1 MTSSAEPQI
10 FNLPENM
17 DTEGLKYQS
26 LFPAYSKSHSNGVK
40 NQLSKS
46 FDQTDQFMLKLLFL
60 HWVVASSVV
69 AFTFSTYLLGF
80 LGGGIIFGTAY
91 GVYKL
96 NPGSVLSR
104 MTMGAAFMA
113 FSMLF
118 IQQHLG
124 RIEMHFHIFVSLA
137 FLIRYKDIA
146 PVLAATLTTAVHHAL
161 FNFAQEAELAFSGT
175 PIMIF
180 DYGCGWDIVAIHAT
194 FVIIA
199 MIVYSSIILNLTQ
212 EFIKN
217 AEVYDIIDHLSDSVG
232 YTSDA
237 ADFISVSGQELAM
250 DASNNS
256 ESVKASYQNIE
267 QMNSRIQTLSEKTSS
282 AKQKVDSIND
292 NSSRM
297 NKSMEELKESS
308 MNITTIINTI
318 DSIASQ
324 TNLLALNAAVEAAR
338 AGEAGAGFA
347 VVTEEVRVLAQKTAK
362 AASDISDLIE
372 NNTEKAKLGTQVSEQ
387 ITTQISDLKV
397 WIEDVHN
404 LAGSQVGTLNE
415 LKQVVQNIS
424 ETTSN
429 TAGTAEKNAATAEE
443 LQSQVHVLQ
452 GIIRDLKAR
461 VNDDEAPA
469 EYSVGSDG
477 FDFGD
482 NVRFQGQET
491 FEQPHAEYQN
501 AVNHPSNGNGYTNGF
516 DKF

>member
-1 MTSSAEPQI
+1 MSIPSLQI
-10 FNLPENM
+10 
-17 DTEGLKYQS
+17 QS
-26 LFPAYSKSHSNGVK
+26 LFPAYDKGHSNGVK
-40 NQLSKS
+40 IQLSRS
-46 FDQTDQFMLKLLFL
+46 FEKTDQFMLKLLLL
-60 HWVVASSVV
+60 HWVVASTIV
-69 AFTFSTYLLGF
+69 AYTFSTYLLGF
-80 LGGGIIFGTAY
+80 VGGAVIFGTAY

-96 NPGSVLSR
+96 NPGSLLSR

-146 PVLAATLTTAVHHAL
+146 PVLAAVLTTAIHHAL
-161 FNFAQEAELAFSGT
+161 FNIAQEAELAFAGT

-194 FVIIA
+194 FAIIA
-199 MIVYSSIILNLTQ
+199 MLVYSSIILNLTQ

-237 ADFISVSGQELAM
+237 ADFISVSGQELSL
-250 DASNNS
+250 DASNNK
-256 ESVKASYQNIE
+256 ESVQSSYESIE
-267 QMNSRIQTLSEKTSS
+267 KMNSRIQSLSDKTSS
-282 AKQKVDSIND
+282 AKEKVEMINE

-297 NKSMEELKESS
+297 NSSMEELKESS
-308 MNITTIINTI
+308 MNITTIIKTI

-347 VVTEEVRVLAQKTAK
+347 VVTDEVRVLAQKTAK
-362 AASDISDLIE
+362 AASDIGDLIE
-372 NNTEKAKLGTQVSEQ
+372 NNTEKARLGTQVSEQ
-387 ITTQISDLKV
+387 ITEQISDLKL
-397 WIEDVHN
+397 WIEDVHEV
-404 LAGSQVGTLNE
+404 AGSQVETLKDLE
-415 LKQVVQNIS
+415 QVVKRIS
-424 ETTSN
+424 ETTGG
-429 TAGTAEKNAATAEE
+429 TADTAEKNAATAEE

-452 GIIRDLKAR
+452 GIIKDLKDR
-461 VNDDEAPA
+461 VNETTVA

-477 FDFGD
+477 LNFGEK
-482 NVRFQGQET
+482 VRFQGQDNLQGAQSDRKKESFQT
-491 FEQPHAEYQN
+491 T
-501 AVNHPSNGNGYTNGF
+501 NGNGHSNGF
-516 DKF
+516 NSYR

>member
-1 MTSSAEPQI
+1 
-10 FNLPENM
+10 M

-69 AFTFSTYLLGF
+69 AFAFSTYLLGF
-80 LGGGIIFGTAY
+80 IGGGIIFGTAY

-161 FNFAQEAELAFSGT
+161 FNFAQEAELAFAGT

-199 MIVYSSIILNLTQ
+199 MIVYSSIILKLTQ

-324 TNLLALNAAVEAAR
+324 TNLLALNAAIEAAR

-347 VVTEEVRVLAQKTAK
+347 VVTEEVRVLAKKTSDAAYGIAEIIESNIDKAKGGGIVANQITEKISELNEWITNVYEVSNQQISGVEELKTISSGLDITTRKTA
-362 AASDISDLIE
+362 E
-372 NNTEKAKLGTQVSEQ
+372 
-387 ITTQISDLKV
+387 
-397 WIEDVHN
+397 
-404 LAGSQVGTLNE
+404 
-415 LKQVVQNIS
+415 
-424 ETTSN
+424 
-429 TAGTAEKNAATAEE
+429 TAEKNASTAEE
-443 LQSQVHVLQ
+443 LQGQVHMLKSVVE
-452 GIIRDLKAR
+452 DLNQKT
-461 VNDDEAPA
+461 
-469 EYSVGSDG
+469 
-477 FDFGD
+477 
-482 NVRFQGQET
+482 QM
-491 FEQPHAEYQN
+491 
-501 AVNHPSNGNGYTNGF
+501 SNKRLN
-516 DKF
+516 